1 MRYVLQFH
9 FDPDFEQ
16 HRLRPKTRVDGRV
29 DQFDLGFAQN
39 VAAGQV
45 LAEWVEVRPDTALE
59 SEAIVSENLAFPCGA
74 GCRIDPRDPR
84 SLVAAVNG
92 HVSYVD
98 GRITV
103 HDTLTVGRDIDFHTG
118 NIVAIGDVLIGGGIR
133 SGFEV
138 SGRNVT
144 VRGTVEAC
152 RLTGRGDVACP
163 GGIQGANRASI
174 RAGKSLRARF
184 CETASLHAKQNIL
197 IDGAS
202 MHCRL
207 YAGEK
212 LAVKGRLV
220 GGEAY
225 CGEAIY
231 VGERLG
237 GGGQSQ
243 TRLLLG
249 YEPEII
255 SRDHHLKGLVREALL
270 EIADCHENA
279 RRGEAQAAECEPLLE
294 RALARLELLKL
305 QLRALWSHPA
315 ALRHFSACRVIVPG
329 VVGANVEICIGEAV
343 LQAPEGARDVVFR
356 YEDGEICMQSPA
368 LHK

>member
-16 HRLRPKTRVDGRV
+16 HRLRPKSRVDGSV
-29 DQFDLGFAQN
+29 DQFDLGFVQN
-39 VAAGQV
+39 VVAGQV
-45 LAEWVEVRPDTALE
+45 LAEWVELGPNTPVDP
-59 SEAIVSENLAFPCGA
+59 EAVVSEDLAFPCGA
-74 GCRIDPRDPR
+74 GCRIDPNDPR
-84 SLVAAVNG
+84 SLLAAVNG
-92 HVSYVD
+92 HVSYAD

-103 HDTLTVGRDIDFHTG
+103 RDTLAVGRDVDFHTG
-118 NIVAIGDVLIGGGIR
+118 NIVSVGDVLIGGCIR

-144 VRGTVEAC
+144 VRDTVEAC
-152 RLTGRGDVACP
+152 RLTARGNVVCL
-163 GGIQGANRASI
+163 GGIQGANRATI

-184 CETASLHAKQNIL
+184 CETASLHAGRNIL

-225 CGEAIY
+225 CGESLYA
-231 VGERLG
+231 GERLG

-243 TRLLLG
+243 TRVLLG
-249 YEPEII
+249 YEPEIL
-255 SRDHHLKGLVREALL
+255 SRDHHLKALVREELL
-270 EIADCHENA
+270 EIAECHENI
-279 RRGEAQAAECEPLLE
+279 RRGDPQAAECEPLLE
-294 RALARLELLKL
+294 RALARLDMLKL
-305 QLRALWSHPA
+305 QLRKLWSHPA
-315 ALRHFSACRVIVPG
+315 ALRRFSACRVIVPG
-329 VVGANVEICIGEAV
+329 IVGANVEIGIGEAV
-343 LQAPEGARDVVFR
+343 LQAPEGARDVIFQ
-356 YEDGEICMQSPA
+356 YQDGEIVMRTPA
-368 LHK
+368 LRK